1 MFKAIV
7 FATLALVGIVNAGIT
22 TGSCPT
28 PALQQ
33 NFDAVKYMGLWNEQ
47 ARDASMPWESNDC
60 QQARYT
66 LNADGTVAVLNSQYD
81 PVKKEV
87 TSANAVA
94 TFNGAQGKVKFF
106 PLAPAGDYRVLYT
119 DYENI
124 SVVYS
129 CDTYL
134 FAKTEYVWILTR
146 SQEPVEAY
154 IYQGLKVIKEKVP
167 DYDQTQ
173 IRRTLH
179 GAVAQ
184 CKYLSATEQLL
195 AQ

>member
-1 MFKAIV
+1 MFKTLV

-28 PALQQ
+28 PALQA
-33 NFDAVKYMGLWNEQ
+33 NFDATKYMGLWNEQ

-60 QQARYT
+60 QQARYS

-81 PVKKEV
+81 PVKDEV
-87 TSANAVA
+87 TSAKAVA
-94 TFNGAQGKVKFF
+94 TFVGAQGKVKFF
-106 PLAPAGDYRVLYT
+106 PYAPAGDYRVLYT
-119 DYENI
+119 DYENVV
-124 SVVYS
+124 VVYS
-129 CDTYL
+129 CDQYL
-134 FAKTEYVWILTR
+134 IAKTEYVWVLTR

-154 IYQGLKVIKEKVP
+154 IYQGLQVLKEKVP

-179 GAVAQ
+179 GASAK
-184 CKYLSATEQLL
+184 CKYLSAVEQLL

>member
-7 FATLALVGIVNAGIT
+7 FATLALVGIVNAGFS
-22 TGSCPT
+22 TGACPT
-28 PALQQ
+28 PALQE
-33 NFDAVKYMGLWNEQ
+33 NFDATKYMGLWNEQ
-47 ARDASMPWESNDC
+47 ARDAGMPWESNDC
-60 QQARYT
+60 QQARYS
-66 LNADGTVAVLNSQYD
+66 LNPDGTVAVLNSQYD
-81 PVKKEV
+81 PAKDEV

-106 PLAPAGDYRVLYT
+106 PYAPAGDYRVLFT
-119 DYENI
+119 DYENVA
-124 SVVYS
+124 VVYS
-129 CDTYL
+129 CDQYL
-134 FAKTEYVWILTR
+134 IAKTEYVWILTR
-146 SQEPVEAY
+146 SQEPVEAL
-154 IYQGLKVIKEKVP
+154 IYQGLQVIKEKVP

-179 GAVAQ
+179 GASV